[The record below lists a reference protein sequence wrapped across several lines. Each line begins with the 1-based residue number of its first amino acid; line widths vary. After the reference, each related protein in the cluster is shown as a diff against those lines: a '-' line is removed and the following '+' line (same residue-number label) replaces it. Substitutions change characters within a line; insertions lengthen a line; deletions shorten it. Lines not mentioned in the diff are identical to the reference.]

1 MTSTNIEKYPVSFKR
16 GQRVWPTPTVNDSKN
31 TAGKEQFN
39 RNSLPL
45 NAAVCV
51 DDGGNIIPE
60 NLGKLMNP
68 NFVEWLMGWPVDWTA
83 LQPLAMDKYQLW
95 SQLHGRE

>member
-1 MTSTNIEKYPVSFKR
+1 
-16 GQRVWPTPTVNDSKN
+16 
-31 TAGKEQFN
+31 
-39 RNSLPL
+39 
-45 NAAVCV
+45 V

-68 NFVEWLMGWPVDWTA
+68 NFVEWLMGWPVDWTG
-83 LQPLAMDKYQLW
+83 LQPLATDKYQQW